1 MKHSHHAD
9 HTAQLARL
17 RRIEGQVKGIT
28 KMVEEG
34 RYCIDI
40 LTQTRAIHAALRKVE
55 EEILHNHVQHCVSR
69 AVKGHDEKARD
80 HSIAELIEAVG
91 KFAGQ

>member
-1 MKHSHHAD
+1 MKHAD
-9 HTAQLARL
+9 HTKQLDRL
-17 RRIEGQVKGIT
+17 KRIEGQVKGIAR
-28 KMVEEG
+28 MVEEG
-34 RYCIDI
+34 RYCVDI

-55 EEILHNHVQHCVSR
+55 EEILASHVNHCVAH

-80 HSIAELIEAVG
+80 RSIEELLEVVG